1 MSSAKRGVLR
11 WPQSSVAVRMNFLA
25 LHVTPRSFGKLY
37 KRDSSNTARHAV
49 GAGAFKDHFTRL
61 ELTGLLE
68 PAGDGATADT
78 GHGAFIP
85 YIVTYI
91 GAYNVTE

>member
-1 MSSAKRGVLR
+1 MASELSGSAHELPR
-11 WPQSSVAVRMNFLA
+11 
-25 LHVTPRSFGKLY
+25 TPRNSTIIRKVIYTRLQQHGA
-37 KRDSSNTARHAV
+37 ARGRGAA
-49 GAGAFKDHFTRL
+49 AGAFRPLRAVTGLDL